1 MYGSHHDGSD
11 VCVLDARAPDHYDGS
26 DIRVMDVRDPRRSL
40 SGVAEVV
47 VSSGQ
52 AVVMLSSSDAFWQQG
67 PSMRELGFRSPEEV
81 PAYEVR
87 SRATDELLWCGPVRL
102 SLT

>member
-1 MYGSHHDGSD
+1 MYGNHHDGSD
-11 VCVLDARAPDHYDGS
+11 VCVLDARDLDHYDGS

-52 AVVMLSSSDAFWQQG
+52 AVVMLASSDASGAKDHRCVNSVSVRRKRFLLTR
-67 PSMRELGFRSPEEV
+67 SDRELLTSSCGADRS
-81 PAYEVR
+81 A
-87 SRATDELLWCGPVRL
+87 
-102 SLT
+102 